1 MLRLNAMKENINIF
15 IIRCDIY
22 LASTRNC
29 LSAAYREIV
38 MKLFCIVVYMALAQN
53 WTSRGFI

>member
-22 LASTRNC
+22 LAS
-29 LSAAYREIV
+29 SAAYREIV
-38 MKLFCIVVYMALAQN
+38 IKLFCIEVYMALAQN